1 MMTRITQENGLRP
14 ANSFEAMVQR
24 AQKGQVFLRKGR
36 GFSLG
41 ELKKAGLDVVAA
53 KKMRLMVDLRRQ
65 TIYDFNVDNLGK
77 LAIENRATLTKH
89 ASIEKPQPVEEDAEK
104 VEAVEAAE

>member
-1 MMTRITQENGLRP
+1 MTRITQENGLRP

-53 KKMRLMVDLRRQ
+53 KKMRLMVDLRRH
-65 TIYDFNVDNLGK
+65 TVYDFNVDNLGK
-77 LAIENRATLTKH
+77 LAIENRAILTKR
-89 ASIEKPQPVEEDAEK
+89 APIEKPQPVEEDAEK

>member
-41 ELKKAGLDVVAA
+41 ELKKAGLDAVAA
-53 KKMRLMVDLRRQ
+53 RKMHLMIDPRRQ
-65 TIYDFNVDNLGK
+65 TVYDFNVNNLGK
-77 LAIENRATLTKH
+77 LAIENRAILTKR
-89 ASIEKPQPVEEDAEK
+89 ASIERPQPVEKDAEK

>member
-1 MMTRITQENGLRP
+1 MTRITQENGLGS
-14 ANSFEAMVQR
+14 NSSFEAMVQR

-53 KKMRLMVDLRRQ
+53 KKMLLMVDPRRQ
-65 TIYDFNVDNLGK
+65 TVYDFNVDNLGK
-77 LAIENRATLTKH
+77 LAIENRAMLTKR
-89 ASIEKPQPVEEDAEK
+89 AATETQKPLEEDAEK

>member
-14 ANSFEAMVQR
+14 ASSFEAMVQR
-24 AQKGQVFLRKGR
+24 AQKGRVFLRKGR

-53 KKMRLMVDLRRQ
+53 KKMRLMVDLRRK
-65 TIYDFNVDNLGK
+65 TVYDFNVTNLGK
-77 LAIENRATLTKH
+77 LAIENRAILTKR
-89 ASIEKPQPVEEDAEK
+89 ASVEKPQPVEEDTEK